1 MIAVFGLVSLS
12 TLAKEAPKKAAPVV
26 AKTAP
31 AKKVQPVVEKKVHK
45 KYEHKKDKNAK
56 KTPIIKGHA

>member
-1 MIAVFGLVSLS
+1 MITVFGLVSLP
-12 TLAKEAPKKAAPVV
+12 TVAKEAPKKAV
-26 AKTAP
+26 AVTAKKAP
-31 AKKVQPVVEKKVHK
+31 AKKAAPVVEKKVHK